1 MKEILKIRCHIYILM
16 KKVIILRKVLV
27 TMKSVP
33 GSSLFYNTSARHKRH
48 KSNTRATWTTR
59 VLHKRHEC
67 DTSVTRVKNF
77 DFDDDT
83 SHNIFSHPY
92 ITSRILNSLAGC
104 VTELCASYFYWFFF
118 FHFGFLWYS
127 SFVINFPRFLKRLFR
142 PMRISCLGISR
153 AIIKFDYVN

>member
-27 TMKSVP
+27 TMKSFP
-33 GSSLFYNTSARHKRH
+33 GSSLFNNTSARHKRH

-92 ITSRILNSLAGC
+92 ISSRILNSLAGC

-118 FHFGFLWYS
+118 FILAFFDILAS
-127 SFVINFPRFLKRLFR
+127 LL
-142 PMRISCLGISR
+142 ISR
-153 AIIKFDYVN
+153 VFWSGFSDRWESPAWAFPEQLSNLIM